1 MHGGSD
7 RTLFPIQR
15 KLMLSYLKV
24 ENLAVVEK
32 AELDFSPQLNILT
45 GETGAGKSILIDAI
59 MLLLNK
65 KTPANIVRSGKD
77 KLTVEALFCRGDEEV
92 ILRREISKGKSLTY
106 HNGELAPFAQVR
118 EKAEALLNIYGQR
131 DHVFLLNTA
140 NHQVYLDQFGQHGEL
155 LGELGEK
162 SRQIKSLQARWNELR
177 GKNAQAHE
185 RIDYLN
191 FQLQEIESLNLKP
204 GDETL
209 MQERLKILAA
219 AETILEK
226 SDALVE
232 DLYQKDNSVYNLL
245 AQGQP
250 AAAYLQAL
258 FPEFSHFREEIE
270 RFFNQLPEISAFL
283 NTLAGKVEFNES
295 ELNEIS
301 EKLSRLEKL
310 KAKHKLSLEE
320 LLEKYE
326 QLRRERDE
334 LLNLHFSLEDSEKE
348 IARSL
353 SEYKSLM
360 EKLRLS
366 RQAHAKKLSAL
377 IVKELA
383 QLEMARARFE
393 VRCDESEPA
402 VDNVA
407 EAGTDRIEF
416 YFSSNPGQPPGRLKD
431 VASGGELSRLMLV
444 LKSIGGDESGA
455 TFIFDEIDSG
465 IGGKTAEFVG
475 EKLRKISA
483 RNQVISISHLPQI
496 ARFADRHFL
505 IRKEFKDNQTYSTAA
520 VLEDNERVQEI
531 ARLMA
536 GSAINTDVLKAA
548 ELLLTR
554 SRP

>member
-1 MHGGSD
+1 
-7 RTLFPIQR
+7 
-15 KLMLSYLKV
+15 MLSYLKV

-77 KLTVEALFCRGDEEV
+77 KLTVEALFCRNDEEI
-92 ILRREISKGKSLTY
+92 ILKREISKNKSLTY

-118 EKAEALLNIYGQR
+118 EKAEALLNIYGQK

-140 NHQVYLDQFGQHGEL
+140 NHQVYLDQFCQHGEL
-155 LGELGEK
+155 LGEVAEK
-162 SRQIKSLQARWNELR
+162 CRQIKALQARWNELR
-177 GKNAQAHE
+177 GKNQQARE

-191 FQLQEIESLNLKP
+191 FQLQEIESLNLKQ

-226 SDALVE
+226 SDTLVQ
-232 DLYQKDNSVYNLL
+232 DFYQKDHSVYNLL
-245 AQGQP
+245 AQDLP
-250 AAAYLQAL
+250 AASYLQAL
-258 FPEFSHFREEIE
+258 FPEFGHFKSEID
-270 RFFNQLPEISAFL
+270 RFFNLLPEISAYL

-310 KAKHKLSLEE
+310 KAKHKLTLEQ

-326 QLRRERDE
+326 QLRRERDD
-334 LLNLHFSLEDSEKE
+334 LLNLNFSLNDTEKE
-348 IARSL
+348 ITRAL
-353 SEYKSLM
+353 AEYKALQD
-360 EKLRLS
+360 KLRQN
-366 RQAHAKKLSAL
+366 RQLNAKKLSAL
-377 IVKELA
+377 IVRELA
-383 QLEMARARFE
+383 LLEMAKARFE
-393 VRCDESEPA
+393 VRCEESEPSME
-402 VDNVA
+402 NVA
-407 EAGTDRIEF
+407 ETGTDRIEF
-416 YFSSNPGQPPGRLKD
+416 FFSSNPGQPPGRLKE

-444 LKSIGGDESGA
+444 LKSIGGDEAGA

-505 IRKEFKDNQTYSTAA
+505 IRKEFRNNQTYSTATI
-520 VLEDNERVQEI
+520 LEDDDRVREI

-536 GSAINTDVLKAA
+536 GSAINADVLKAA
-548 ELLLTR
+548 ELLLAK